1 MHWLLE
7 HETLLFLMGGVMRNR
22 KWLNDSVVLVF
33 TPGDGWGEKQHP
45 ADGAADRVTG
55 GYS

>member
-1 MHWLLE
+1 
-7 HETLLFLMGGVMRNR
+7 MGGVMRNR